1 MDTITFNL
9 KNFKL
14 IDGDFIS
21 EDSFADK
28 IYEESGSFCDDTQWM
43 SFKCGELTIDVSY
56 EISVS
61 GSIFEDSGDYWTP
74 PSCDIDINDV
84 DIIISSVS
92 INEDDVELTDD
103 LKKIFLKVVNNNL

>member
-1 MDTITFNL
+1 MDTITFNP

-21 EDSFADK
+21 EDSFTDK
-28 IYEESGSFCDDTQWM
+28 IFEESGSFCDNAQWM
-43 SFKCGELTIDVSY
+43 SFKCGELTIDVNY

-74 PSCDIDINDV
+74 PSCDVDIDDV
-84 DIIISSVS
+84 DVTITDVL
-92 INEDDVELTDD
+92 INEDEVELTPE
-103 LKKIFLKVVNNNL
+103 LKKIFINIVNNNL

>member
-1 MDTITFNL
+1 MDTITFNP

-43 SFKCGELTIDVSY
+43 SFKCGELTIDFSY

>member
-1 MDTITFNL
+1 MDTITLNP

-28 IYEESGSFCDDTQWM
+28 IYEESGLFCDNAQWM
-43 SFKCGELTIDVSY
+43 SFKCGELTIDVNY

-74 PSCDIDINDV
+74 PSCDVDV
-84 DIIISSVS
+84 DDVDVTITDVL
-92 INEDDVELTDD
+92 INEDEVELTPE
-103 LKKIFLKVVNNNL
+103 LKKIFINIVNNNL

>member
-21 EDSFADK
+21 EDSFVDK

-43 SFKCGELTIDVSY
+43 SFKCGELTIDVNY

-74 PSCDIDINDV
+74 PSCDVDV
-84 DIIISSVS
+84 DDVDVTITDVL
-92 INEDDVELTDD
+92 INEDEVELTPE
-103 LKKIFLKVVNNNL
+103 LKKIFINIVNNNL